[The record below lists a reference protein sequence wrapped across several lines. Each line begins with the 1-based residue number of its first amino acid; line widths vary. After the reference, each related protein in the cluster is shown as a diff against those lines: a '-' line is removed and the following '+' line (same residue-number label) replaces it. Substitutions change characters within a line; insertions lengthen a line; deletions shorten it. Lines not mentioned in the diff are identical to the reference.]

1 MLMNFLLICDM
12 LKSALASDKVKSFCC
27 SFLWNNLD
35 VPHPS
40 LRLFLIVEQLRGGAR
55 LNLCNRNDTV

>member
-1 MLMNFLLICDM
+1 MKRVYFYVDEFPFDM

-40 LRLFLIVEQLRGGAR
+40 LRLFFMSSS
-55 LNLCNRNDTV
+55 